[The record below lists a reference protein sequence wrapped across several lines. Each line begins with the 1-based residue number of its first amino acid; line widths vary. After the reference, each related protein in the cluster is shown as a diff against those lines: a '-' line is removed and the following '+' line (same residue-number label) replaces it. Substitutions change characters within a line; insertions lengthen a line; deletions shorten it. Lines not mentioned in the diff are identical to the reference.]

1 MKEAV
6 IVTWI
11 DAQRLELGCHFD
23 DKELEKLE
31 G

>member
-11 DAQRLELGCHFD
+11 DAQRLELGCRIYFR
-23 DKELEKLE
+23 K
-31 G
+31 